1 MPDMPDEIFQSS
13 EGFSTLAAQFTK
25 KSVDKIVVLVRKLR
39 RDGWTEKKIL
49 AQMQG
54 DLQAYPKTAIRRLY
68 DLASDK
74 PVPDDVTPANLV
86 SEKDVK
92 PNTVDVTVKVAI
104 PGIQKDG
111 LFQHQGAVW
120 LVLSADQKVYRLKK
134 LV

>member
-1 MPDMPDEIFQSS
+1 MPDEIFQSS

>member
-1 MPDMPDEIFQSS
+1 MPDEIFQSS
-13 EGFSTLAAQFTK
+13 EGYSTLAAQFTRK
-25 KSVDKIVVLVRKLR
+25 VVDKIVVLVRKLR

-49 AQMQG
+49 AQMRG
-54 DLQAYPKTAIRRLY
+54 DLQAYPRSAVQRLY

-86 SEKDVK
+86 SEKEVK
-92 PNTVDVTVKVAI
+92 ANTIDLTVKVAI

-111 LFQHQGAVW
+111 LFQHRGAVW
-120 LVLSADQKVYRLKK
+120 LVLSADKKVYRLKK

>member
-1 MPDMPDEIFQSS
+1 MPDEIFQSS

-92 PNTVDVTVKVAI
+92 PNTVDVSVKVAI